1 VPPCAWAARRAPVT
15 GNVSHH
21 ETRHR
26 GQPRGCGL
34 SYGWLRE
41 RTKARGTWA
50 YEDAETYVGYELKRD
65 DTCRFIGAAKG
76 QAGLGGYCRFERQE
90 HTMRIVE
97 VWGNTGPRWKLPAKF
112 TMTYDPDTDTLT
124 LHEGDRS
131 IRLSRTSRL
140 LGE

>member
-1 VPPCAWAARRAPVT
+1 MRRVIAGSLGVAVSLTAGCANAPKHV
-15 GNVSHH
+15 
-21 ETRHR
+21 
-26 GQPRGCGL
+26 
-34 SYGWLRE
+34 
-41 RTKARGTWA
+41 GTWA

>member
-1 VPPCAWAARRAPVT
+1 MRRVIAGSLGVAMSLAIGCATAPKHVGIWA
-15 GNVSHH
+15 H
-21 ETRHR
+21 
-26 GQPRGCGL
+26 
-34 SYGWLRE
+34 
-41 RTKARGTWA
+41 
-50 YEDAETYVGYELKRD
+50 EDAETYVGYELKPD